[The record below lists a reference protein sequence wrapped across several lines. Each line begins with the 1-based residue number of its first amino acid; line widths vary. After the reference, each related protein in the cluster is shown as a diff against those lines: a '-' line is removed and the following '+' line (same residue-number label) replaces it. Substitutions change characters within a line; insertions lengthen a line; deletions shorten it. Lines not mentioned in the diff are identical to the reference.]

1 LLDRRYGNDYILS
14 FHIDYVRLTLSHY
27 EVVMKTIMSY
37 SVILVIALLCASC
50 STKPEE
56 KSLMSVLS
64 FIGDVKKSVN
74 GSEQPLKSGEIV
86 VAGDTIITGHKSSAD
101 ISVGQ
106 NGVVRINENTSI
118 KVDQLAK
125 GDSLNTELNISKGRA
140 FIVLS
145 KLSKDEQCTVKTP
158 TAVAAV
164 RGTSFR
170 ISAEGDTSRIDVVSG
185 KVLVS
190 PVKEGEVVKGA
201 EVVLEKNNT
210 VTLDTAAVA
219 SIVDDKKPIKVESIS
234 NDEMKMIMEE
244 TKEISTAPNADQSL
258 KNEIQENLVQPDNS
272 AEKLEA
278 EKKESEKKAAAD
290 EKRKQEEK
298 KRLEAEKMKKEN
310 AKKNEEARIA
320 AAEKAAA
327 EKAAAEKAEKEK
339 AEKIKKE
346 KQEQKEVRV
355 KNIPT
360 I

>member
-1 LLDRRYGNDYILS
+1 MVS
-14 FHIDYVRLTLSHY
+14 S
-27 EVVMKTIMSY
+27 
-37 SVILVIALLCASC
+37 SC

-56 KSLMSVLS
+56 KSMMSVLS
-64 FIGDVKKSVN
+64 FIGNVKKSAS

-86 VAGDTIITGHKSSAD
+86 VAGDTIITGQKSTAD
-101 ISVGQ
+101 ISIGQ
-106 NGVVRINENTSI
+106 SGVVRINENTSV
-118 KVDQLAK
+118 KVDLLAK
-125 GDSLNTELNISKGRA
+125 GDTLDTELNISKGRA

-145 KLSKDEQCTVKTP
+145 KLGKNEQCTVKTP

-170 ISAEGDTSRIDVVSG
+170 VSAEGDTSRIDVVSG

-190 PVKEGEVVKGA
+190 PVKEGEVVKNA

-210 VTLDTAAVA
+210 VTLDTATVA
-219 SIVDDKKPIKVESIS
+219 SIIENKKPMKVEMIS
-234 NDEMKMIMEE
+234 NDEMKMIIEE
-244 TKEISTAPNADQSL
+244 TKEISTAPDADQSL
-258 KNEIQENLVQPDNS
+258 KIEIQENLVQPDNS

-290 EKRKQEEK
+290 EKRKQDDK
-298 KRLEAEKMKKEN
+298 KRLESEKMKKDN
-310 AKKNEEARIA
+310 AKKEEEARIA
-320 AAEKAAA
+320 AAEKAAT